1 MLCRPIADWNEPDFG
16 DSANMPSE
24 KYELGLPNNFTKA
37 VPDGDTFLRDVC
49 ETCGFV
55 AYQNPKVVVGAV
67 IHCEG
72 RIVLCRR
79 AIEPRAGF
87 WTVPAGYLEVGE
99 TVAEGTMREAREE
112 AGAETIIENVLA
124 VYTIPEVAQI
134 HIMHVARLDPPQI
147 QAGPE
152 SSEVKLFEWDQIPWS
167 DLAFPSVQWTLMHF
181 KMVEGRS
188 TFPVFTSPPPG

>member
-1 MLCRPIADWNEPDFG
+1 MT
-16 DSANMPSE
+16 SAE
-24 KYELGLPNNFTKA
+24 HELGLPRNFAKA
-37 VPDGDTFLRDVC
+37 VPDGDTIVRDVC

-67 IHCEG
+67 IHREDKV
-72 RIVLCRR
+72 ILCRR

-112 AGAETIIENVLA
+112 AGATTIIENVLA
-124 VYTIPEVAQI
+124 IYTIPHVAQV
-134 HIMHVARLDPPQI
+134 HIMHVGRLDPPQI
-147 QAGPE
+147 HAGPE
-152 SSEVKLFEWDQIPWS
+152 SLEVKLFEWDQIPWS
-167 DLAFPSVQWTLMHF
+167 ELAFPSVRWALMHF
-181 KMVEGRS
+181 KMVQGRR